1 MTARRATSLTDGFPR
16 VPKDTFR
23 SRIADSLRSAI
34 LGGDIA
40 PGSQLVET
48 TLAAQFGVSRGPL
61 REAIRQLI
69 EEGILEAVPYTGT
82 YVIDI
87 SVKDVDEI
95 YSIRRN
101 LETFAFEQLWDRR
114 DEGFRTELRR
124 RHAAL
129 TATIDAGDDKTS
141 ILAELSFHGTVY
153 EATGHSFLLT
163 IWHGL
168 RGRLQL
174 YWAAH
179 HRAHGLRGPRR
190 DGHDDYLR
198 LALGDDLAAMRGEIE
213 SHMRR
218 GAEQTKAFLDGRERL
233 PERRP

>member
-1 MTARRATSLTDGFPR
+1 MIARRAIPLTENLAR

-48 TLAAQFGVSRGPL
+48 ALAAQFGVSRGPL

-69 EEGILEAVPYTGT
+69 EEGILEAIPYTGT

-114 DEGFRTELRR
+114 DEGFRTELLR

-129 TATIDAGDDKTS
+129 TATIDAGDDKAS